1 MAMRDTGVKIRF
13 AFVRLR
19 RKIALYFTLWFLA
32 LLTGVSL
39 IVYVIFINPT
49 VYSLKIWSVVLVVM
63 LSVKLAYDLAS
74 AMKKEYADFARHYI
88 LLILSSSSTAAMT
101 WSCMTSAP
109 SCCCMRW
116 RCRIMRCW
124 SSTLLRHVKM
134 LLHLR
139 LLLP

>member
-1 MAMRDTGVKIRF
+1 MAMKDTGVKIRF

-74 AMKKEYADFARHYI
+74 AMKKEYADFARQNKDA
-88 LLILSSSSTAAMT
+88 LNKSPSS
-101 WSCMTSAP
+101 
-109 SCCCMRW
+109 
-116 RCRIMRCW
+116 
-124 SSTLLRHVKM
+124 
-134 LLHLR
+134 
-139 LLLP
+139 